1 MSERKT
7 RAIVFLVVA
16 IIAFVCSCVLFS
28 MTGGVS
34 DWFINNETDSGFMEF
49 NNTDYI
55 DSYSLSD
62 NTSDDSSSNSKDSSG
77 FLDDLSKKD
86 KKKDTYSSK
95 SSQSSSQGGQG
106 SQGSSQDT
114 YSSSDAASEGLK

>member
-49 NNTDYI
+49 NNTGYI
-55 DSYSLSD
+55 DSYSISD
-62 NTSDDSSSNSKDSSG
+62 NGTDSDSNSKDSSG

-114 YSSSDAASEGLK
+114 YTSSDAASEGL

>member
-55 DSYSLSD
+55 DSYSVSD
-62 NTSDDSSSNSKDSSG
+62 NGNDSDSDSKDSSG

>member
-1 MSERKT
+1 MSEKKA
-7 RAIVFLVVA
+7 RASVFFGVA
-16 IIAFVCSCVLFS
+16 IIAFICSCVLFS

-34 DWFINNETDSGFMEF
+34 EWFINNETDSGFMEF

-55 DSYSLSD
+55 DSYSVSD
-62 NTSDDSSSNSKDSSG
+62 NGNDSDSDSKDSSG

-95 SSQSSSQGGQG
+95 SSQSIVVGKNNYNNFDNYCINLCSFIF
-106 SQGSSQDT
+106 
-114 YSSSDAASEGLK
+114 L